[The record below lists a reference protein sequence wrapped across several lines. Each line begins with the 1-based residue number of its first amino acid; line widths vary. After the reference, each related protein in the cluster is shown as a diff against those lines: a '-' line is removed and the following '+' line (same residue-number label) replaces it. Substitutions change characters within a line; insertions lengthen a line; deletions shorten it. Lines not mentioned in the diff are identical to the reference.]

1 MTNHYFFHTEI
12 TIMPLTWNLSL
23 ATGIRQIDLQH
34 QELIDIIN
42 DLEAA
47 HLAGRQEQALKE
59 VLPQLAAYVL
69 FHFGTEE
76 AMMNRA
82 PQCGG
87 HAAHHL
93 NEHRLFAEKIAAF
106 RARPATPSELA
117 ELVAYLNAWLIEHIM
132 KTDREMASLLP
143 GQHAV

>member
-1 MTNHYFFHTEI
+1 
-12 TIMPLTWNLSL
+12 MPLTWNLSL
-23 ATGIRQIDLQH
+23 ATGIRQVDLQH

-47 HLAGRQEQALKE
+47 HLAGRQEQALQE
-59 VLPQLAAYVL
+59 LLPQLAAYAL

-76 AMMNRA
+76 AMMKKSA
-82 PQCGG
+82 EYGG
-87 HAAHHL
+87 HIARHL
-93 NEHRLFAEKIAAF
+93 GEHRAFTEKVAAF
-106 RARPATPSELA
+106 RARPVIPAELA
-117 ELVAYLNAWLIEHIM
+117 ELVAYLNAWLVEHIM

>member
-1 MTNHYFFHTEI
+1 
-12 TIMPLTWNLSL
+12 MPLTWNLSL
-23 ATGIRQIDLQH
+23 ATGIRQVDLQH

-47 HLAGRQEQALKE
+47 HLAGRQEQALQE
-59 VLPQLAAYVL
+59 LLPQLAAYAL

-76 AMMNRA
+76 AMMKKSA
-82 PQCGG
+82 EYGG
-87 HAAHHL
+87 HIARHL
-93 NEHRLFAEKIAAF
+93 DEHRAFTEKVATF
-106 RARPATPSELA
+106 RARPVTPAELA
-117 ELVAYLNAWLIEHIM
+117 ELVAYLNAWLVEHIM